1 AGRSLSTWCPY
12 LRPLNNPGLQSFP
25 TRRSSDRQRLMEV
38 LAFGVVSAAVG
49 ALLRLPWL
57 DIATAGMTGLLIGA
71 LVQLARPRPRLRE
84 AEEAVAGLLAGF
96 VVVLVAAYVGPL
108 NQNTV
113 IIASVIVLLPGLTL
127 TNAMSELASNHMVA
141 GTTRFFGAITSVL
154 KLTVGSVLAVSL
166 AHAVGI
172 EPQVRALRPQPEWVE
187 WGGLL
192 AAAFSFAVLFRA
204 APRDYPVVM

>member
-57 DIATAGMTGLLIGA
+57 DIATAGMTGLLIGT

-84 AEEAVAGLLAGF
+84 RSEEH
-96 VVVLVAAYVGPL
+96 
-108 NQNTV
+108 T
-113 IIASVIVLLPGLTL
+113 
-127 TNAMSELASNHMVA
+127 SELQS
-141 GTTRFFGAITSVL
+141 RE
-154 KLTVGSVLAVSL
+154 KLVC
-166 AHAVGI
+166 
-172 EPQVRALRPQPEWVE
+172 R
-187 WGGLL
+187 LL
-192 AAAFSFAVLFRA
+192 LEKKQQQQSEA
-204 APRDYPVVM
+204 